1 MGLQEELKALPD
13 KIRQYRDEAR
23 VQLHL
28 ARQDVKDE
36 FDNLEQEWDRF
47 KGKCDHTLDDATEV
61 STEALLTVQIM
72 GEDLKKG
79 YQNIRDKIK

>member
-1 MGLQEELKALPD
+1 MKLQEELKALPE

-23 VQLHL
+23 VQIHL

-36 FDNLEQEWDRF
+36 FDNLEQEWDNF
-47 KGKCDHTLDDATEV
+47 KGKFDRTLDGATEV
-61 STEALLTVQIM
+61 STEALLTVQVM

>member
-1 MGLQEELKALPD
+1 MGLKEELKALPE

-23 VQLHL
+23 LQLHL

-36 FDNLEQEWDRF
+36 FDNLEQQWDSF
-47 KGKCDHTLDDATEV
+47 KSKLDDAVDDASEV

>member
-1 MGLQEELKALPD
+1 MGIQEELKALPE

-36 FDNLEQEWDRF
+36 FDDLEQQWDSF
-47 KGKCDHTLDDATEV
+47 KSKLDDAVDDATEV

>member
-1 MGLQEELKALPD
+1 MGLQEELKTLPE

-47 KGKCDHTLDDATEV
+47 KGKFDHALDDA
-61 STEALLTVQIM
+61 TEALLTVQII

-79 YQNIRDKIK
+79 YKNIRDKIK